1 MKEQELKKSCW
12 GSEQNSTWEV
22 GNNSFCPL
30 CNSKGIEVKNI
41 TIKHLVIDEFV
52 DEIKENTYFIC
63 MNEECNIVYFNPYLG
78 TSYSNQQVRVPIWF
92 KKDANPKYICYCN
105 EVTEQ
110 QIINAVINNG
120 AKDIKDIIRL
130 TGAMKNGKCEINNPL
145 GKCCSP
151 FIQEAINKSLN
162 IKDKSSLQK

>member
-1 MKEQELKKSCW
+1 M
-12 GSEQNSTWEV
+12 EV
-22 GNNSFCPL
+22 EN
-30 CNSKGIEVKNI
+30 V
-41 TIKHLVIDEFV
+41 TIKHLVNEEFV
-52 DEIKENTYFIC
+52 GQIKEHNYFIC

-78 TSYSNQQVRVPIWF
+78 TSYSKQQVKVPIWF

-110 QIINAVINNG
+110 QIINAVVNNG

-151 FIQEAINKSLN
+151 FIRKAINKALKYGESTLYE
-162 IKDKSSLQK
+162 